1 MQECGCPLFSCLA
14 NSSVYSME
22 SLLPFSLP
30 LLAKTNSTRAAHNSV
45 PPAGIELCM
54 SLTAETDDSKATQE
68 EGDSEM
74 EKERIS
80 GWAWPVWGGFIFLL
94 FFLFFW
100 GGCLYFQ
107 ELRQRKT

>member
-1 MQECGCPLFSCLA
+1 
-14 NSSVYSME
+14 
-22 SLLPFSLP
+22 
-30 LLAKTNSTRAAHNSV
+30 
-45 PPAGIELCM
+45 M

-94 FFLFFW
+94 FFLFF
-100 GGCLYFQ
+100 GGGVFIF
-107 ELRQRKT
+107 KS